1 MTGHRLVAVALF
13 ALAQVGCGGASQGA
27 DTTPVPNSTTNGAAE
42 EAGEMDSEGTDGE
55 SWDEEDDSESGEYE
69 GDDSDSGDDEGD
81 YSEEDD
87 SDSDSD
93 GDEDEDYE

>member
-1 MTGHRLVAVALF
+1 MTGHRLIAVALF

-27 DTTPVPNSTTNGAAE
+27 DTTPVQNSTTNGAAE

-69 GDDSDSGDDEGD
+69 GDDDDSDSGDDED

-87 SDSDSD
+87 SDSDE
-93 GDEDEDYE
+93 DEDEDYE